1 MIMDANMN
9 ALKRN
14 PDAVAPEQAQRMTAF
29 WGDDSWRQ
37 AAYRTEQ
44 GLFATLDGG
53 ENWFRMKNN
62 IPEFVLARD
71 LQIQPTT
78 HDLIIATHGRGIF
91 ILDDIRTIRNLNKEI
106 WDKDIYIFPTPDIVL
121 NNGKFGWGGPSV
133 SGGWEAYNP
142 YEHPTFDYFF
152 KQRLNSGK
160 VTLEVYN
167 DKEELIQSMPGT
179 IRRGINKVK
188 WNLRGTPPKVASG
201 SKKMD
206 GAGFTAP
213 MVLPGKY
220 TLKLIV
226 NEKVYTSTFY
236 CVHDTSNKEL
246 SIEKRKL
253 VFEKAMQLL
262 ALYNNVNHSVDS
274 INTIQLILK
283 SDSLAYTKRK
293 QAIAFYEDLEKHK
306 SELMSIKKTSIFA
319 QEKQLRE
326 KVSQLYSNFCYMEA
340 SPNQTQLDA
349 IADLESDYK
358 TKSADFKKI
367 MDKHLPQNPEIKL
380 NKKLD

>member
-1 MIMDANMN
+1 
-9 ALKRN
+9 LL
-14 PDAVAPEQAQRMTAF
+14 F
-29 WGDDSWRQ
+29 LG
-37 AAYRTEQ
+37 TEQ

-62 IPEFVLARD
+62 IPEYVLARD
-71 LQIQPTT
+71 IQIHPTT
-78 HDLIIATHGRGIF
+78 HDLIVASHGRGIF
-91 ILDDIRTIRNLNKEI
+91 ILDDIRTIRNLTKEI

-121 NNGKFGWGGPSV
+121 NDGKFGWGGPNV
-133 SGGWEAYNP
+133 SGGWDAENP

-167 DKEELIQSMPGT
+167 DKDELIQSIPGT

-188 WNLRGTPPKVASG
+188 WNLRSTPPTVAAG

-226 NEKVYTSTFY
+226 NDKVYTSTFN
-236 CVHDTSNKEL
+236 CVHDTSNKEF

-253 VFEKAMQLL
+253 VYDKAMQIL
-262 ALYNNVNHSVDS
+262 ALYNQVNHSVDS
-274 INTIQLILK
+274 INTIQTILK
-283 SDSLAYTKRK
+283 SDSVAFSKRK
-293 QAIAFYEDLEKHK
+293 QAIAFDEDLENHK
-306 SELMSIKKTSIFA
+306 SELIAIKKTSIFA

-326 KVSQLYSNFCYMEA
+326 KISELYSNFCYMEA
-340 SPNQTQLDA
+340 SPNQMQLDA
-349 IADLESDYK
+349 IVDLESEYK
-358 TKSADFKKI
+358 TKCADFKKI

-380 NKKLD
+380 HRKMD